1 MGLTG
6 VEGRGKFQQNHGD
19 CGLKG
24 ASEANGEPEHSR
36 ALSLSTKRRD
46 KVWRRSVKRQS
57 VETMCGDKV
66 FKCEAPTLNPLLI
79 ALLNGTLHPA

>member
-6 VEGRGKFQQNHGD
+6 VEGRGKFPQNHGD

-24 ASEANGEPEHSR
+24 ASEANGEPEHSL

-57 VETMCGDKV
+57 VETKCGDKV